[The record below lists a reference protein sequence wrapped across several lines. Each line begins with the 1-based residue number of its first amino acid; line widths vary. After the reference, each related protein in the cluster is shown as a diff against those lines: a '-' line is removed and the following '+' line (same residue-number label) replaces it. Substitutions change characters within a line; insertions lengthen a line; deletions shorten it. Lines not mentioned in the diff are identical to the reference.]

1 MTGAP
6 TRGTVARVKIF
17 AVSGSLRPQST
28 VTALLRA
35 SAALAPDGWDIEV
48 YPTLGAL
55 PHFDP
60 AIDPDDAPE
69 VVAAFRAKV
78 EEADAFVVASPEYA
92 AGMPGVLKNA
102 LEWIVGSG
110 EVYDKPTAVLTASPN
125 SGGAARSRA
134 WIVETLTIMTA
145 DLREDA
151 VLGIP
156 MVRSVMED
164 GKVTDEPTRERLTR
178 MWTALAAPA
187 PDADGTPDTEAG
199 WRV

>member
-1 MTGAP
+1 M
-6 TRGTVARVKIF
+6 KIF

-35 SAALAPDGWDIEV
+35 ATALAPGDWDIEI
-48 YPTLGAL
+48 YPSLGAL

-78 EEADAFVVASPEYA
+78 EEAGAFVVASPEYA

-102 LEWIVGSG
+102 LEWLVGSG
-110 EVYDKPTAVLTASPN
+110 EVYDKPTAVLTASP
-125 SGGAARSRA
+125 SPSGAARSRA

-145 DLREDA
+145 NLREDA
-151 VLGIP
+151 VLGVP
-156 MVRSVMED
+156 MVRSVMD
-164 GKVTDEPTRERLTR
+164 GETVTDAQTRERLTA
-178 MWTALAAPA
+178 MWAALAADA
-187 PDADGTPDTEAG
+187 PEAPGVEGG